1 MEFLSGFESTYI
13 VGSGKDVLDL
23 TDHVGRV
30 RSDLELVRDLG
41 VRTLRFSFPWHKIE
55 RVRGQYDF
63 AWMDEAVDI
72 ARELGIEL
80 IADLLHHTS
89 FPDWLTY
96 GFTDGRFVPRFV
108 EFSRVVAARYPHVAR
123 YTVVNEPYVTC
134 WFCGHEGIWHP
145 HGSTDAIFAD
155 MMIQAATANALA
167 QRAIERER
175 GPVEFLHTESCEQH
189 FAADRESIPHA
200 QWSNQMRFAGHDLL
214 LGAVDHEHPLWRYF
228 SDDRRN
234 DEGLDA
240 LVRQPGRIDVL
251 GLDYY
256 NHNELWWS
264 RDGRIEPPER
274 RGFADVATDYL
285 DRYGLDAMLSETNIR
300 GTPMDRV
307 AHLSMMV
314 WECEK
319 LRRRAVNRGL
329 NFRGFCYYPFIDCR
343 GWSNLC
349 TRVTHNLDPQGIVSL
364 DDDNERVQTE
374 FTRAFDDL
382 ALSGNLVEY
391 PFLDD
396 HETLRPARPHHPAQ
410 GGRPHRGGRRPL

>member
-23 TDHVGRV
+23 TDHVRRV
-30 RSDLELVRDLG
+30 RSDLELVHDLG
-41 VRTLRFSFPWHKIE
+41 VRTLRYSFPWHKIE

-63 AWMDEAVDI
+63 VWMDEAVGI

-89 FPDWLTY
+89 FPDWLGG
-96 GFTDGRFVPRFV
+96 GFGDSRFEESFV
-108 EFSRVVAARYPHVAR
+108 SFAATVAGRYPHINR

-134 WFCGHEGIWHP
+134 WFCGHEGVWAP
-145 HGSTDAIFAD
+145 YGNDDATFVG
-155 MMIQAATANALA
+155 MMIRVATANAVA
-167 QRAIERER
+167 QRVIEDVR

-200 QWSNQMRFAGHDLL
+200 QRANQMRFAGHDLL
-214 LGAVDHEHPLWRYF
+214 LGAVDHEHPLWHYF
-228 SDDRRN
+228 SDDGRN
-234 DEGLDA
+234 DEDLSW
-240 LVRQPGRIDVL
+240 LIRHPGRIDVL

-256 NHNELWWS
+256 QHCELWWS
-264 RDGRIEPPER
+264 RNGRIEPPER

-300 GTPMDRV
+300 GTPMDRA
-307 AHLSMMV
+307 AHLSMMT

-319 LRRRAVNRGL
+319 LRRRAANRGL
-329 NFRGFCYYPFIDCR
+329 SFRGFCWYPFTDCR

-349 TRVTHNLDPQGIVSL
+349 TRVTHDLDPQGIVSL
-364 DDDNERVQTE
+364 DDNNERVQTE
-374 FTRAFDDL
+374 FTRAFGDL
-382 ALSGNLVEY
+382 ALAGNLVESL
-391 PFLDD
+391 PC
-396 HETLRPARPHHPAQ
+396 
-410 GGRPHRGGRRPL
+410 